1 MIFLSFILLIAGSSA
16 ILAWLLHIK
25 RYDPFPKGFVLGML
39 AWGGWC
45 AVVIGVFFVGMEL
58 VDVIK
63 TVGIEGFLDWFSETD
78 LTDMESAV
86 AAAEGYYS
94 IKAVIWENFLSAA
107 VPEELGKYLVTLVYI
122 RNISRRKQPTFAD
135 IIICSSIVALGF
147 QIVEDVMYVGDGV
160 TTALFRG
167 IVPFHFTFG
176 GCMGYF
182 LAKAFT
188 TGKSSYHA
196 PALMI
201 PILIH
206 GLFDLSIY
214 LIDLSDWML
223 LVFFIVYVDLMGL
236 TAAIMLGINRLCKK
250 ESLAYFNPPPP

>member
-1 MIFLSFILLIAGSSA
+1 MIFLSFVLLIAGSSA

-25 RYDPFPKGFVLGML
+25 RYDPFPRGLVLYML

-45 AVVIGVFFVGMEL
+45 AVVIGLFFLGLEL

-63 TVGIEGFLDWFSETD
+63 TVGLGGLWDWIMETD
-78 LTDMESAV
+78 LTDTESTV
-86 AAAEGYYS
+86 EAAESYYS
-94 IKAVIWENFLSAA
+94 IKAIIWENLMCAA
-107 VPEELGKYLVTLVYI
+107 IPEELGKYFVTLVFI
-122 RNISRRKQPTFAD
+122 RNISKRKQPTFAD

-147 QIVEDVMYVGDGV
+147 QMAEDVLYVGDGI

-182 LAKAFT
+182 LAKAYT
-188 TGKSSYHA
+188 TGRRSFHA
-196 PALMI
+196 PALII

-206 GLFDLSIY
+206 GLFDMSIY
-214 LIDLSDWML
+214 LIDLNDWMI
-223 LVFFIVYVDLMGL
+223 LVFFIVYADLMGL
-236 TAAIMLGINRLCKK
+236 TAAILLGINRLCKK
-250 ESLAYFNPPPP
+250 QSPA